1 MTLQTAL
8 SNVEIANKDISL
20 AYDDSRLTNNDK
32 MFFAL
37 FYKQCL
43 SMQTAFIGIDTNK
56 DKFYNIDFDD
66 LIVSCKNLAK
76 YKYINFSQIGFY
88 LIIRYENL
96 IFESKYPDVD
106 DEEPAF

>member
-1 MTLQTAL
+1 MLQTTL
-8 SNVEIANKDISL
+8 SNREIANNDIML
-20 AYDDSRLTNNDK
+20 ANNDSRLTDNDK

-56 DKFYNIDFDD
+56 DKFENIDFDD
-66 LIVSCKNLAK
+66 LIVSCKNLSK
-76 YKYINFSQIGFY
+76 YGYINFSQIGFY

-96 IFESKYPDVD
+96 KFESKYPDVD

>member
-66 LIVSCKNLAK
+66 LIVSCKNLSK
-76 YKYINFSQIGFY
+76 YGYIGFSHIGFY
-88 LIIRYENL
+88 LVIRYENL
-96 IFESKYPDVD
+96 KFESKYPDVD